1 MTALVLAML
10 LTQAAPAP
18 AADAP
23 VLELP
28 PQGKTIEVKAGELV
42 PFDGVCLDAAQS
54 LRAGK
59 RVAAC
64 EAGLK
69 VAESKSMISTP
80 VLVAGV
86 AGVVAAV
93 GAAFAA
99 GYLAGKNLK

>member
-1 MTALVLAML
+1 MIALVLAAV
-10 LTQAAPAP
+10 LTQ

-28 PQGKTIEVKAGELV
+28 PQGRTIEVTAGDMV
-42 PFDGVCLDAAQS
+42 PFDGVCLDSDQS

-69 VAESKSMISTP
+69 VAESKTMISTP

-86 AGVVAAV
+86 AAIVAVV
-93 GAAFAA
+93 GGAFAA
-99 GYLAGKNLK
+99 GYLAGRNLK

>member
-1 MTALVLAML
+1 MTGLVLAVL
-10 LTQAAPAP
+10 LTQ

-28 PQGKTIEVKAGELV
+28 PQGRTIEVTAGELV
-42 PFDGVCLDAAQS
+42 PFDGVCLDDAQN

-59 RVAAC
+59 RMAAC

-69 VAESKSMISTP
+69 VAETKTMISTP

-86 AGVVAAV
+86 AGVVAV
-93 GAAFAA
+93 VAASFAA

>member
-1 MTALVLAML
+1 MTALVLAL
-10 LTQAAPAP
+10 FLAQAPP
-18 AADAP
+18 ADAP
-23 VLELP
+23 VLDLP
-28 PQGKTIEVKAGELV
+28 PPGRVVELAEGQPV
-42 PFDGVCLDAAQS
+42 PFKATCLDDAQS

-86 AGVVAAV
+86 AGVVAV
-93 GAAFAA
+93 VAASFAA

>member
-1 MTALVLAML
+1 MKALILAAVLA
-10 LTQAAPAP
+10 Q

-28 PQGKTIEVKAGELV
+28 PPGRTIEVAAGDMV
-42 PFDGVCLDAAQS
+42 PFDGVCLDGDQA

-69 VAESKSMISTP
+69 VAESKTMLSTP

-86 AGVVAAV
+86 V
-93 GAAFAA
+93 GIVLLSFAA
-99 GYLAGKNLK
+99 GAATAYAAKR